1 MDQPILVDTNIYIR
15 LLRQNRDPAAAF
27 FEHYDTVN
35 LVTCGMV
42 RLEVLRGIRHDR
54 TRERLGRFLD
64 TMQYVPAD
72 PALWD
77 EAALIAWRADR
88 AGYVIPNTDAF
99 IAACA
104 FRRGAAVLTN
114 DVDFRRIPG
123 LVVLTPPATLL

>member
-1 MDQPILVDTNIYIR
+1 MDQPILVDTNVYIA

-27 FEHYDTVN
+27 FEHYDSVH

-54 TRERLGRFLD
+54 MRERLGRFMD
-64 TMQYVPAD
+64 TMQYVPTD

-77 EAALIAWRADR
+77 EAALLAWRADR
-88 AGYVIPNTDAF
+88 QGYVVPNTDAF

-104 FRRGAAVLTN
+104 FRRGAAVLTH
-114 DVDFRRIPG
+114 DVDFQRIPG
-123 LVVLTPPATLL
+123 LTVLAPPPTLC

>member
-15 LLRQNRDPAAAF
+15 LLKQNRDPAAAF

-54 TRERLGRFLD
+54 IRERLSRFLD
-64 TMQYVPAD
+64 TMQYVPVD

-77 EAALIAWRADR
+77 EAALLAWRADR
-88 AGYVIPNTDAF
+88 AGYVIPNPDAF

-104 FRRGAAVLTN
+104 FRRGAAVLTE
-114 DVDFRRIPG
+114 DRDFLRIPG
-123 LVVLTPPATLL
+123 LTVLTPPPSLL